1 MIQAASRS
9 CQSNEYCPK
18 FVLLRLDREV
28 TNRQAAK
35 HAKISV
41 GPFGDVGVLGG
52 LAVLLP
58 SNTEIGLYQATAIK
72 ASAPRIRRPN

>member
-35 HAKISV
+35 NAKVSM
-41 GPFGDVGVLGG
+41 GSFGDLGVLGG
-52 LAVLLP
+52 LAVLVS
-58 SNTEIGLYQATAIK
+58 SNAEIGHYQK
-72 ASAPRIRRPN
+72 SQ